1 MQVRI
6 HKQLVSEAK
15 LCIANDTESKTDIIN
30 YYVCRR
36 RPLTVKEQSKVSDD
50 LSVSANVAYGQV
62 KMAESST
69 VPDVYEELGALAG
82 GGAPDYA
89 TCAAGIQATPT
100 LKTQ

>member
-1 MQVRI
+1 MIYTPR
-6 HKQLVSEAK
+6 AGDPR
-15 LCIANDTESKTDIIN
+15 LCKS
-30 YYVCRR
+30 R
-36 RPLTVKEQSKVSDD
+36 
-50 LSVSANVAYGQV
+50 VAYGQV

-82 GGAPDYA
+82 GGATDYA